1 MIVEERDYRLK
12 PGKLGLF
19 VSTYEKHG
27 LPLQVKHLGKFLG
40 YFTTE
45 IGELNHVVAL
55 WGYEGLDDRARRR
68 AAMLADPQWQEYL
81 GMVADYLDVQNTRIL
96 TPSSFSP
103 IQ

>member
-27 LPLQVKHLGKFLG
+27 LPLQVKYLGKFLG

-68 AAMLADPQWQEYL
+68 AAMLADPQWQDYL
-81 GMVADYLDVQNTRIL
+81 GQVADYLDVQNTRIL

>member
-68 AAMLADPQWQEYL
+68 AAMLADPEWQEYL

>member
-27 LPLQVKHLGKFLG
+27 LPLQLKHLGQFLG

-55 WGYEGLDDRARRR
+55 WGYAGLDDRARRR

-103 IQ
+103 IR

>member
-27 LPLQVKHLGKFLG
+27 LPLQLKHLGKFLG
-40 YFTTE
+40 YFTTA

>member
-27 LPLQVKHLGKFLG
+27 LPLQLKHLGKFLG

-55 WGYEGLDDRARRR
+55 WGYEGMDDRARRR
-68 AAMLADPQWQEYL
+68 AAMLADPEWQEYL

-103 IQ
+103 IR

>member
-27 LPLQVKHLGKFLG
+27 LPLQLKHLGKFLG

-55 WGYEGLDDRARRR
+55 WGYEGMDDRARRR
-68 AAMLADPQWQEYL
+68 AAMLADPEWQEYL

-103 IQ
+103 VR

>member
-27 LPLQVKHLGKFLG
+27 LPLQLKHLGKFLG

>member
-27 LPLQVKHLGKFLG
+27 LPLQVKYLGKFLG

>member
-1 MIVEERDYRLK
+1 MIVEERDYRMK

-27 LPLQVKHLGKFLG
+27 LPLQVKYLGKFLG

>member
-1 MIVEERDYRLK
+1 MIVEERDYRMK

-27 LPLQVKHLGKFLG
+27 LPLQVKYLGQFLG

-68 AAMLADPQWQEYL
+68 AAMLADPAWQEYL

>member
-1 MIVEERDYRLK
+1 MIIEERDYRLK

-27 LPLQVKHLGKFLG
+27 LPLQVKYLGKFLG

-68 AAMLADPQWQEYL
+68 AAMLADPEWQAYL

>member
-27 LPLQVKHLGKFLG
+27 LPLQLKHLGRFLG

-81 GMVADYLDVQNTRIL
+81 SMVADYLDVQNTRIL
-96 TPSSFSP
+96 IPSNFSP

>member
-27 LPLQVKHLGKFLG
+27 LPLQLKHLGRFLG

-55 WGYEGLDDRARRR
+55 WGYEGMDDRARRR

-81 GMVADYLDVQNTRIL
+81 SMVADYLDVQNTRIL
-96 TPSSFSP
+96 IPSNFSP

>member
-1 MIVEERDYRLK
+1 MIVEERDYRMK

-27 LPLQVKHLGKFLG
+27 LPLQVKYLGQFLG

>member
-1 MIVEERDYRLK
+1 MVVEERDYRLK

-27 LPLQVKHLGKFLG
+27 LPLQMKHLGKFLG

-81 GMVADYLDVQNTRIL
+81 GMVADYLDLQNTRIL

>member
-19 VSTYEKHG
+19 VSTYEKYG

>member
-27 LPLQVKHLGKFLG
+27 LPLQVKYLGKFLG

-81 GMVADYLDVQNTRIL
+81 GMVADYLDVQSTRIL

>member
-1 MIVEERDYRLK
+1 MIVEERDYRMK

-19 VSTYEKHG
+19 VTTYEKHG
-27 LPLQVKHLGKFLG
+27 LPLQVKYLGKFLG